1 MCTKQRSDHL
11 PLSFFLTRALTLL
24 WPALF
29 LTTHPFFLLAFFFSS
44 GRGCGRKNLGTGHF
58 LDQHFLV
65 LFLYHAPFLSKK
77 KGLAKGRVYGQ
88 KNRWSEKELAK
99 ERVCGQENGLAK
111 EMVDKKKNWW
121 TKEWWTEKRI
131 GGHGIG
137 GHAAATEVAEMG
149 LG

>member
-1 MCTKQRSDHL
+1 MAEKIWAQGISLTSISLFFFCTM
-11 PLSFFLTRALTLL
+11 PLSC
-24 WPALF
+24 P
-29 LTTHPFFLLAFFFSS
+29 
-44 GRGCGRKNLGTGHF
+44 
-58 LDQHFLV
+58 
-65 LFLYHAPFLSKK
+65 KK

-111 EMVDKKKNWW
+111 EMVDKKKNGW

-137 GHAAATEVAEMG
+137 GHAAATEAAKMR